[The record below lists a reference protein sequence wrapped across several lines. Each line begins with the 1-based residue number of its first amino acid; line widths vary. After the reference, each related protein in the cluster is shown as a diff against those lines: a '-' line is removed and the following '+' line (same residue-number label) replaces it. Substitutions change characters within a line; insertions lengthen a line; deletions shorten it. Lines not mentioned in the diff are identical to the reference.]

1 LPEPGT
7 CAVPEGSGA
16 APLQHTIIAQ
26 CPLCGRS
33 DAPLYA
39 AFPVMSWVRCSCGLI
54 YMRSA
59 ADYGVP
65 MPSAGAPNLH
75 YSRRL
80 RRRISKSRHQIL
92 DALNHTA
99 PGPLLDVGCA
109 LGYTLQAA
117 RALGLEAC
125 GVEIDEP
132 AVKFCRDQGFDV
144 QVGTLTHM
152 PFEANRFQ
160 IITMKHV
167 LEHTPDPL
175 TALAEVRR
183 LLKPGGALFIAVPH
197 AGYRK
202 AVRDPQHA
210 KFYQPTPTGAE
221 GGHYI
226 YYTPVTLGRLLERAG
241 FELLQVHPHLIHR
254 SLPAPPRLLQYVLAP
269 FRWLAQQLATGLAL
283 RKEFWLV
290 AVPRAEPPGA
300 PDHSAS

>member
-1 LPEPGT
+1 MSEAL
-7 CAVPEGSGA
+7 A
-16 APLQHTIIAQ
+16 LQHTIIAQ
-26 CPLCGRS
+26 CPLCGRT
-33 DAPLYA
+33 DAPVYA
-39 AFPVMSWVRCSCGLI
+39 AFPVMTWVHCRCGLI
-54 YMRSA
+54 YMRAA

-65 MPSAGAPNLH
+65 VSHAGAPNLH

-92 DALNHTA
+92 DALNHSA

-117 RALGLEAC
+117 RTLGLEAC
-125 GVEIDEP
+125 GVEIDAA
-132 AVKFCRDQGFDV
+132 AVKFCREQGFDV

-152 PFEANRFQ
+152 PFEAGRFQ

-183 LLKPGGALFIAVPH
+183 LLRPAGALFIAVPN

-202 AVRDPQHA
+202 ALRDPQHA

-226 YYTPVTLGRLLERAG
+226 YYTPETLGQLLDKAG
-241 FELLQVHPHLIHR
+241 FEVVQVHPHLIHR
-254 SLPAPPRLLQYVLAP
+254 GVPLPLRLLQFVLAP
-269 FRWLAQQLATGLAL
+269 FRYLAQQLASAL
-283 RKEFWLV
+283 GVRKEFWLV
-290 AVPRAEPPGA
+290 ALPRATRAG
-300 PDHSAS
+300 

>member
-1 LPEPGT
+1 MRWAHLPM
-7 CAVPEGSGA
+7 SGA
-16 APLQHTIIAQ
+16 DHAQRTIIAQ

-33 DAPLYA
+33 DAPVYA
-39 AFPVMSWVRCSCGLI
+39 AFPVMTWVRCSCGLI
-54 YMRSA
+54 YMRLA
-59 ADYGVP
+59 ADYGIP
-65 MPSAGAPNLH
+65 MLSVGAPNLH

-92 DALNHTA
+92 DALNHTT

-117 RALGLEAC
+117 RQLGLEAC

-132 AVKFCRDQGFDV
+132 AVRFCRDQGFDV
-144 QVGTLTHM
+144 QVGTLTHI
-152 PFEANRFQ
+152 PFETGRFQ

-175 TALAEVRR
+175 AALAEASR
-183 LLKPGGALFIAVPH
+183 LLRSGGALFIAVPH

-226 YYTPVTLGRLLERAG
+226 YYTPQTLGPLLAKAG
-241 FELLQVHPHLIHR
+241 FELVHVHPHLVHR
-254 SLPAPPRLLQYVLAP
+254 AAAAPVRLLQYLLAP
-269 FRWLAQQLATGLAL
+269 FRWVAQRLASALGL

-290 AVPRAEPPGA
+290 AVRPPTA
-300 PDHSAS
+300 PS